1 MSSKVK
7 KEMRN
12 SGKFFDTKH
21 FARGFSRSGEFT
33 IKEAQILENYGRT
46 MQGLFE
52 GIIQPQDDDEILFIS
67 AFKEGEDIV
76 GNSYS
81 NCWKKYLNKTQR
93 KRSYTLCSTVK
104 NSTSS
109 YDDDDGD
116 SDDILI
122 DD

>member
-1 MSSKVK
+1 
-7 KEMRN
+7 MRN
-12 SGKFFDTKH
+12 LGKFFDNKH

-33 IKEAQILENYGRT
+33 IKEAQTLENYGRT

-52 GIIQPQDDDEILFIS
+52 GTIQPQDDDEILFIS
-67 AFKEGEDIV
+67 AFKEGGDII

-104 NSTSS
+104 NASSS